1 MPAAVTGP
9 NIPRF
14 EGKAPEVTAGG
25 GNPIAGFG
33 GAITAL
39 KGGKDEDAGRTGA
52 AQTIPQ
58 ADARAIIFPELG
70 EGAAK
75 LDLTTERRLAGDAEK
90 LGRWDEA
97 SRRWRR
103 IAEAEP
109 QDLGARLS
117 FARALSR
124 TGQTRRAGEE
134 FENLTRAYPSN
145 DQAWF
150 EYGNFLSLVSE
161 PEKARDAY
169 ETALRL
175 NPDSAEVRNNLGAL
189 HVREREYGN
198 ARVVLTDLNDRFPGY
213 GPGWLNRAILEDEG
227 SKDFPAAL
235 NALETYLRLGGRQT
249 DVIERWQA
257 RLRAQ
262 TGGASYE
269 GVPGG

>member
-1 MPAAVTGP
+1 
-9 NIPRF
+9 
-14 EGKAPEVTAGG
+14 
-25 GNPIAGFG
+25 
-33 GAITAL
+33 
-39 KGGKDEDAGRTGA
+39 
-52 AQTIPQ
+52 
-58 ADARAIIFPELG
+58 
-70 EGAAK
+70 
-75 LDLTTERRLAGDAEK
+75 
-90 LGRWDEA
+90 
-97 SRRWRR
+97 
-103 IAEAEP
+103 
-109 QDLGARLS
+109 LS

-169 ETALRL
+169 ETALGL

-189 HVREREYGN
+189 HVRERQYGN

-227 SKDFPAAL
+227 SKDYPAAL